1 VLWLPVA
8 VLLLPRPPLVT
19 SVVLPVAAEVDVAA
33 LPEVLSPAVPCW
45 AALPFLSVEVAVVPE
60 LVSLARFLLHP
71 TANVS
76 APIATHVQTLFMVL
90 PAFNDLEGGISTND
104 GS

>member
-1 VLWLPVA
+1 
-8 VLLLPRPPLVT
+8 
-19 SVVLPVAAEVDVAA
+19 
-33 LPEVLSPAVPCW
+33 
-45 AALPFLSVEVAVVPE
+45 
-60 LVSLARFLLHP
+60 
-71 TANVS
+71 VS